1 VDRRRRRHEL
11 VGRDELGQQLGAAE
25 RRQRHDSR
33 REVPGP
39 DRRATLAGTLKVNT
53 GNGFVP
59 GHGQSFS
66 VLLYHTRS
74 GMFGTLTGTPAYTVN
89 YTATAANVVHP

>member
-1 VDRRRRRHEL
+1 VDRERRRLILVGRHEL
-11 VGRDELGQQLGAAE
+11 GQHVGAAE
-25 RRQRHDSR
+25 RGQRHHPR
-33 REVPGP
+33 REVPGQ

-89 YTATAANVVHP
+89 YTATAANVVYP